1 MKKISFRKISFSNPF
16 VRLRRFLT
24 VRYLQSTAASD
35 VNELSF
41 HWQPAVFV
49 LVKVLVVAYLSYRA
63 DLFYPHL
70 GDLIRKGFEFFKLE
84 EIYNFKFPSK
94 SFFDRVAEIIFLFII
109 LYYGMFFLIRQIQ
122 ALFSSFILN
131 LNEKKAYYIKNL
143 IIFKNI
149 HVIQIAEIDHIVL
162 KQNILGRLIH
172 IGTIVLEKKSG
183 EKIIIRS
190 LNKAS
195 DITKQLAEMRQ

>member
-1 MKKISFRKISFSNPF
+1 MKIQVKSFLRNNPF
-16 VRLRRFLT
+16 IRFRHHLT
-24 VRYLQSTAASD
+24 IRYLKKTAAAD

-41 HWQPAVFV
+41 HWQPAIFV
-49 LVKVLVVAYLSYRA
+49 IVKVLVVAYLSYRFY
-63 DLFYPHL
+63 LFYPYL

-109 LYYGMFFLIRQIQ
+109 IYYGAFFLIRQIQ
-122 ALFSSFILN
+122 ALFSSFIVN
-131 LNEKKAYYIKNL
+131 RSERIAYYIKNL
-143 IIFKNI
+143 VVIKNI
-149 HVIQIAEIDHIVL
+149 HVIQIAEIDHIIL
-162 KQNILGRLIH
+162 KQNILGRLIR

-183 EKIIIRS
+183 EKIIVRA